1 MRVFYGKL
9 NDTLKFK
16 LITTGLLNWEK
27 MVLK

>member
-9 NDTLKFK
+9 NDTLNCK
-16 LITTGLLNWEK
+16 LITTGLLNWEE